1 MLFGTS
7 NMIGNV
13 SLSDMMS
20 GVTPDRS
27 IDTMSGG
34 GGMGANIASFLTE
47 GRQIP
52 QGSALKATQSQT
64 VLPEW
69 YTNYAMDLLANQ
81 QALAQRPFP
90 LAPMPRVAEFSPM
103 QQQAFGM
110 AGQAA
115 GAYQPALGQA
125 TQATQNLMG
134 QSALGAAS
142 PYFSQATAL
151 NPSQVAAGDL
161 GAARGLATQAGG
173 ANILGSASPFL
184 QQAAGMS
191 GVSAAQPFAQKAAGT
206 IQQGMA
212 PSGLQAAQ
220 PFLSQA
226 GQTSAAN
233 IGQYMDPFLSQ
244 VVDRVGELG
253 GRTLRERIM
262 PEIEGRYIGA
272 GQLGF
277 GGRQPGSGT
286 PSGMMTDTA
295 RAVRDVSADV
305 SAQQGQLLS
314 QGFGQ
319 AQAAAQADLARQAQL
334 AGTAGQLG
342 SQQQQALL
350 DAARQQAGLGSQMG
364 QLTAQ
369 QQQALAGIGGQFG
382 QLTGAQQQGA
392 LGAAGQLAA
401 LGGLGAGL
409 TQQQQQLLAGL
420 GVNVGQLSGQDITR
434 GLSGAQQLAGMGQQ
448 AQQLGLTGAGALQQ
462 VGGVQQSQAQRN
474 LDVAYED
481 FLRQQNF
488 PQEQIDAM
496 LNTFRGVGQGVPT
509 AAQEFGIVPT
519 GQDARFQPSTAA
531 SIVGGLAG
539 LTGVLGDLGVIPKK
553 D

>member
-1 MLFGTS
+1 MATQPTPGLNTMRTGGFD
-7 NMIGNV
+7 IG
-13 SLSDMMS
+13 
-20 GVTPDRS
+20 
-27 IDTMSGG
+27 
-34 GGMGANIASFLTE
+34 SFMTE
-47 GRQIP
+47 GQQIP
-52 QGSALKATQSQT
+52 QGSALKAVQSQS

-69 YTNYAMDLLANQ
+69 YTNYAMEVLANQ

-90 LAPMPRVAEFSPM
+90 VAPMPRVAEFSPM
-103 QQQAFGM
+103 QQQGFGM

-115 GAYQPALGQA
+115 GAFQPALNQA

-142 PYFSQATAL
+142 PYFTQATGL
-151 NPSQVAAGDL
+151 NPSQVAAGDI
-161 GAARGLATQAGG
+161 GAARALATRAGQ

-191 GVSAAQPFAQKAAGT
+191 GVSAAQPFTQQAAGT
-206 IQQGMA
+206 IQQGMS

-253 GRTLRERIM
+253 GRTLSERIM

-277 GGRQPGSGT
+277 GGRQPGTGT

-392 LGAAGQLAA
+392 LSTAGRLADI
-401 LGGLGAGL
+401 GQIGAGL
-409 TQQQQQLLAGL
+409 TQEQQQLLANL

-448 AQQLGLTGAGALQQ
+448 AQQLGLAGAGALQQ
-462 VGGVQQSQAQRN
+462 FGGVQQSQAQRN

-481 FLRQQNF
+481 FLRQQGF
-488 PQEQIDAM
+488 PQEQINNM
-496 LNTFRGVGQGVPT
+496 VQTFRGVQPGIPT
-509 AAQEFGIVPT
+509 GAQEAGIVPL
-519 GQDARFQPSTAA
+519 GYQEKLPPSTAE
-531 SIVGGLAG
+531 SIGGTLATLAG
-539 LTGVLGDLGVIPKK
+539 ILAGK